1 MKELQC
7 VWMCSSFQFLM
18 SKKESLICEFEMD
31 FKKSF
36 CWRSNL
42 SNGDIISV
50 LCKHECYVLWPPPG
64 LKTGVEIDIFWSV
77 IRSEFGR
84 TGRHI
89 PTKEYPPLLGVRR
102 IAHNAPCLPLPLFCT
117 SACACVLW
125 VGKTV
130 ICWRNY
136 WCKILRRYQVQI
148 VLFNIEE

>member
-1 MKELQC
+1 MLILKQVQILSILICNRVWFTKELQC

-50 LCKHECYVLWPPPG
+50 LCKHECYVLSPPPG

-77 IRSEFGR
+77 IRSEFGEPGGTSPPR
-84 TGRHI
+84 STPLSWGLGELPIMHLAYPFPYFAQVHAHVFCELGR
-89 PTKEYPPLLGVRR
+89 L
-102 IAHNAPCLPLPLFCT
+102 
-117 SACACVLW
+117 
-125 VGKTV
+125 
-130 ICWRNY
+130 
-136 WCKILRRYQVQI
+136 
-148 VLFNIEE
+148 